1 MTLPTIPNPW
11 KYIGMGLAVLALI
24 ATIVFGVR
32 GCAQDER
39 KENKEIL
46 EVGKTVERE
55 KGQAKVIEDVEKA
68 INAVDNPTS
77 DELNVVCG
85 KYDRNCKNSL

>member
-24 ATIVFGVR
+24 AAIVFGVR

-39 KENKEIL
+39 EENNQMIEA
-46 EVGKTVERE
+46 GKTAERE

-77 DELNVVCG
+77 NELNIVCN
-85 KYDRNCKNSL
+85 KYDRNCKDSL